1 MPTKSEINRIDP
13 GNSMFN
19 ALKNFPNQFDEAIQ
33 LCENAAGLISK
44 KRAANH
50 QIIIAGMGGSAIG
63 GDLLK
68 DYFQYS
74 DVKNKFK
81 INVVRDYEMPR
92 FADEK
97 TFFIISSYSGNTEE
111 TLTIAK
117 EAVEMSPNIVCITSG
132 GTLEKIATEKKLPLI
147 LLPKDLQ
154 PRCATGY
161 IAVSMLMALIKCGF
175 ITKTESRNIM
185 TSIEAAR
192 DTLKE
197 MSENFSNYEFQNIAV
212 TLAEMLKDSVPVVY
226 STNKFATAN
235 LRWRNQ
241 IQENAKTFAFGN
253 LIPEMNHNEI
263 NAFDAAKDITDKV
276 SVILFNDST
285 DNERDKKRIEIFK
298 EILNDKVSTVIEL
311 TASSEDYLAK
321 IFEYIYLGDWV
332 SYYLAIARNVN
343 PTPIPN
349 IKKIKDFLAK

>member
-132 GTLEKIATEKKLPLI
+132 GTLEK
-147 LLPKDLQ
+147 
-154 PRCATGY
+154 
-161 IAVSMLMALIKCGF
+161 V
-175 ITKTESRNIM
+175 
-185 TSIEAAR
+185 
-192 DTLKE
+192 
-197 MSENFSNYEFQNIAV
+197 
-212 TLAEMLKDSVPVVY
+212 
-226 STNKFATAN
+226 
-235 LRWRNQ
+235 
-241 IQENAKTFAFGN
+241 
-253 LIPEMNHNEI
+253 
-263 NAFDAAKDITDKV
+263 
-276 SVILFNDST
+276 
-285 DNERDKKRIEIFK
+285 
-298 EILNDKVSTVIEL
+298 
-311 TASSEDYLAK
+311 
-321 IFEYIYLGDWV
+321 
-332 SYYLAIARNVN
+332 
-343 PTPIPN
+343 
-349 IKKIKDFLAK
+349 KIKRNCR

>member
-13 GNSMFN
+13 GNLMFN
-19 ALKNFPNQFDEAIQ
+19 ALKNLPNQFDEAIQ
-33 LCENAAGLISK
+33 FCGNTNNLISK
-44 KRAANH
+44 KRSANH

-63 GDLLK
+63 GNLLK

-74 DVKNKFK
+74 SIKNKFK
-81 INVVRDYEMPR
+81 IDVVKDYEMPR

-97 TFFIISSYSGNTEE
+97 TFFIITSYSGNTEE
-111 TLTIAK
+111 TLSIANAAI
-117 EAVEMSPNIVCITSG
+117 EISSNIVCITSG
-132 GTLEKIATEKKLPLI
+132 GALEKIATEKKLPLI

-161 IAVSMLMALIKCGF
+161 IVVSMLMTLIKCGF
-175 ITKTESRNIM
+175 ISKSESRHIQ

-212 TLAEMLKDSVPVVY
+212 TLAEMLKDSVPVIY
-226 STNKFATAN
+226 STQKFATAN
-235 LRWRNQ
+235 LRWCNQ

-253 LIPEMNHNEI
+253 IIPEMNHNEI
-263 NAFDAAKDITDKV
+263 NAFDAIKDLTDRV
-276 SVILFNDST
+276 SVVLFNDST
-285 DNERDKKRIEIFK
+285 DNDRNKKRIEIFK
-298 EILNDKVSTVIEL
+298 EILNDKVASVIEL
-311 TASSEDYLAK
+311 SASSEDYLAK

-332 SYYLAIARNVN
+332 SYYLAIARNIN
-343 PTPIPN
+343 PTPIPS